1 MSNACIHILSMV
13 WFHNLY
19 FGDELKAFYIF
30 KNTGYNNIVMTIQDW
45 ASLIVAILTIV
56 SSIAFGIKW
65 LVKHYLVELKPNSG
79 SSLKDQVSRLE
90 SALDDQRI
98 DSIKSR
104 DRQEKKLDEMYEILI
119 KHIANSN
126 K

>member
-1 MSNACIHILSMV
+1 
-13 WFHNLY
+13 
-19 FGDELKAFYIF
+19 
-30 KNTGYNNIVMTIQDW
+30 MTVQDW

-79 SSLKDQVSRLE
+79 SSMKDQISRLE
-90 SALDDQRI
+90 NALDEQKI

-119 KHIANSN
+119 KHIANTN